1 MIKLEGTMAKIT
13 RYTMGVVIAIAF
25 SLFVLGLMIMSIIY
39 LVAYMGSLR

>member
-1 MIKLEGTMAKIT
+1 MAKLT
-13 RYTMGVVIAIAF
+13 KYTAGIIIAVAF

>member
-1 MIKLEGTMAKIT
+1 MLVRVSK
-13 RYTMGVVIAIAF
+13 YTMGIIIAIAF

>member
-1 MIKLEGTMAKIT
+1 MLVRVSK
-13 RYTMGVVIAIAF
+13 YTMGIIIAVAF

>member
-1 MIKLEGTMAKIT
+1 MIRRVSK
-13 RYTMGVVIAIAF
+13 YTMGIIIAIAF

>member
-1 MIKLEGTMAKIT
+1 MAKIT
-13 RYTMGVVIAIAF
+13 IYIMGVIIAIAF